1 MFCRNCGNAL
11 PDDARFCN
19 NCGLELYAQQS
30 HAQNVNQPIYNQKP
44 KKNTLKYIIFAIVG
58 LVLGIAIGM
67 VIFLRSNDNSM
78 AGGQRTEGSGFK
90 TPQEAAKAYI
100 DNYGKTSAEEMY
112 KLFAIESSVDNYT
125 LEKQTERLKAYSNT
139 LSVKLPVYGS
149 VSRNIAIEN
158 KKSDINRMMFYQYR
172 TLMGW
177 SDEAML
183 GNIAKGDNSSQT
195 IIDENMPNN
204 EYSIA
209 EGLIVDKVYTD
220 DDIKLDLYHSD
231 SVNKNRR
238 EMANT
243 LNAQDIQDVIVVF
256 HTQKG
261 YYACFL
267 GAAKYNGRWYLDE
280 HASFI
285 PLILGLEQHKGGMIE
300 LGTAF
305 DENAILSGSIR

>member
-78 AGGQRTEGSGFK
+78 AGGQRIEGSGFK

-158 KKSDINRMMFYQYR
+158 KKSDINYMAS
-172 TLMGW
+172 
-177 SDEAML
+177 SDKFIFSLSPKAFSIKSVIITSPTYEGIISNIEA
-183 GNIAKGDNSSQT
+183 
-195 IIDENMPNN
+195 
-204 EYSIA
+204 IA
-209 EGLIVDKVYTD
+209 EVCHKKKIWHARSIISRWL
-220 DDIKLDLYHSD
+220 S
-231 SVNKNRR
+231 S
-238 EMANT
+238 EE
-243 LNAQDIQDVIVVF
+243 
-256 HTQKG
+256 KG
-261 YYACFL
+261 
-267 GAAKYNGRWYLDE
+267 
-280 HASFI
+280 
-285 PLILGLEQHKGGMIE
+285 
-300 LGTAF
+300 
-305 DENAILSGSIR
+305 